1 MNDCWLISHV
11 LTISKSRQIIH
22 LPVLQSGRNH
32 RRARKAAILTIMA
45 QALLLFRRG
54 CIARREEVDESSS
67 IVTADGRHCGYY
79 AKYGFGRS
87 EERRVGKECVST
99 CRSRWSPYH

>member
-1 MNDCWLISHV
+1 M
-11 LTISKSRQIIH
+11 LTIIKSRQIIH

-79 AKYGFGRS
+79 AKSGRS
-87 EERRVGKECVST
+87 EEPTSDLQSLMRISAADFCLKKKKNT
-99 CRSRWSPYH
+99 T

>member
-1 MNDCWLISHV
+1 M
-11 LTISKSRQIIH
+11 LTIIKSRQIIH

-54 CIARREEVDESSS
+54 CIARREEVAESSG

-79 AKYGFGRS
+79 AKSGRS
-87 EERRVGKECVST
+87 EEHTYELPSLIRITYDVFCLNNKKT
-99 CRSRWSPYH
+99 

>member
-1 MNDCWLISHV
+1 MYFLVFFFAIRRRHTRCALVTGVQTCALSICWLISHL
-11 LTISKSRQIIH
+11 LTIIKSRQIIH

-67 IVTADGRHCGYY
+67 IVTADGRH
-79 AKYGFGRS
+79 
-87 EERRVGKECVST
+87 
-99 CRSRWSPYH
+99 

>member
-1 MNDCWLISHV
+1 M
-11 LTISKSRQIIH
+11 LTIIKSRQIIH

-79 AKYGFGRS
+79 AKSGFGRS
-87 EERRVGKECVST
+87 EEHKSELQSLMRISYAVFSFKKK
-99 CRSRWSPYH
+99 